1 MNTMTDEELQRFRLM
16 KEDAAER
23 AAERGH
29 DDMNGIVE
37 VWRDDEP
44 LLTIFT
50 PNVDRDEALNAVWF
64 AVPALNADR
73 VVVAMDAHL
82 TRQMENP
89 TTGEPWKHGEM
100 QKACHEDMM
109 CRTGVITD
117 CLIINDARRD
127 GTYQMQTLAYH
138 VDEQAKADGGRPV
151 AVHWQPV
158 GDESH
163 VLSDDD
169 PDARLEGIV
178 PDAIRGAF
186 ERTLDVG
193 DELSALEEEFT
204 EVEAR
209 AAKDAACIARLVME
223 GYGVA
228 FSSSDEEHAATVGR
242 LLSGFAEA
250 GIQMEEVSNAQD
262 S

>member
-1 MNTMTDEELQRFRLM
+1 MSTMTDEELQRFRLM
-16 KEDAAER
+16 KEDAAQR

-64 AVPALNADR
+64 VVPAMNADR

-89 TTGEPWKHGEM
+89 ATGEPWKQGEM
-100 QKACHEDMM
+100 QKACHEDGA
-109 CRTGVITD
+109 CATGVITD

-127 GTYQMQTLAYH
+127 GTYRMQTLAYH
-138 VDEQAKADGGRPV
+138 VDEQAKADGDRPV

-163 VLSDDD
+163 MLDGDA
-169 PDARLEGIV
+169 DARLEGLV
-178 PDAIRGAF
+178 PDTIRGAF
-186 ERTLDVG
+186 QRTLDS
-193 DELSALEEEFT
+193 DTDAELAAMEAGIDP
-204 EVEAR
+204 VDAR
-209 AAKDAACIARLVME
+209 AAKDAAAIARLVLE

-228 FSSSDEEHAATVGR
+228 FSSSDKEHAETVSK
-242 LLSGFAEA
+242 LLSSLAGA
-250 GIQMEEVSNAQD
+250 GIQMEAVDAED